1 MNSEKKTN
9 EFPFDIKEE
18 SHKNYFKHFDRIH
31 DKLFTINVS
40 VLAGTIAIFKND
52 LDNIKLFFIGTIV
65 INLLLYGLVEFLL
78 LQLYSAEYHYGI
90 TKKNDNF
97 FLYIRRLSSV
107 ITISTVLCLLCF
119 LKLIIK

>member
-1 MNSEKKTN
+1 MNNDKKTN
-9 EFPFDIKEE
+9 EFPFNIKEE

-31 DKLFTINVS
+31 DKLFTINIS

-52 LDNIKLFFIGTIV
+52 LDNVKLFFIGTIV

-78 LQLYSAEYHYGI
+78 LQLYSAEYHHGI
-90 TKKNDNF
+90 SKKNDKF
-97 FLYIRRLSSV
+97 FFYIRRLSSM
-107 ITISTVLCLLCF
+107 ITLSTVFCLLYF